1 MTYRIQTKKSNISEL
16 VPHPSELLPGELAVN
31 YSDMVLYAL
40 GTDGNVHQISGS
52 GGGGGDL
59 VAMDLSLIH
68 I

>member
-52 GGGGGDL
+52 GGGDW
-59 VAMDLSLIH
+59 
-68 I
+68 